1 MVYFVDLLFGQLVNF
16 FWLLDHVAKL
26 SILPNDRFTGYIHY
40 YFGFI
45 SSYFD
50 YFLVLLGCFS
60 SYYVLTDKYTHFFF
74 IMSKGERYLGEDE
87 GID

>member
-1 MVYFVDLLFGQLVNF
+1 MFYFVDLLFGLLVSF
-16 FWLLDHVAKL
+16 FWLLDRVFKP
-26 SILPNDRFTGYIHY
+26 SILPNDRFTGYIHC

-50 YFLVLLGCFS
+50 YFLVLLGYFS
-60 SYYVLTDKYTHFFF
+60 SYYVLTSRYTHFFF
-74 IMSKGERYLGEDE
+74 IMPKGERYLGEDE